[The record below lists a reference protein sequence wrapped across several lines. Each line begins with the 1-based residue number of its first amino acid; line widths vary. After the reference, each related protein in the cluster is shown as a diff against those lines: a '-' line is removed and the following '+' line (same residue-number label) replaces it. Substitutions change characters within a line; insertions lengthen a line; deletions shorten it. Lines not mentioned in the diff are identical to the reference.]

1 MLFGNLCPKGAV
13 IKQSAASPQLL
24 QHRGRAVVFRNQDDL
39 EARIDSPDLDVRP
52 EDVIVLQNAGPR
64 GGPGMP
70 EWGSIALPRKLLDAG
85 VRDMVRISDA
95 RMSGTAGGTVV
106 LHVCPEAAVGGPL
119 ALVRDGDWIEL
130 DVPNRSLNVLL
141 PEEELARRRAAWQ
154 PPPPAFRRGYGKLYL
169 DHVLQ
174 ADEGCDFDFCRAIGG
189 GST

>member
-1 MLFGNLCPKGAV
+1 
-13 IKQSAASPQLL
+13 LL
-24 QHRGRAVVFRNQDDL
+24 RHRGRAVVFRDQDDL
-39 EARIDSPDLDVRP
+39 EARIDLPDLDVHP

-70 EWGSIALPRKLLDAG
+70 EWGSIAMPRRILEAG

-119 ALVRDGDWIEL
+119 ALVQNGDLIDL
-130 DVPNRSLNVLL
+130 DVPGRTLRLL
-141 PEEELARRRAAWQ
+141 VSDEEMARRRAAWQ
-154 PPPPAFRRGYGKLYL
+154 APAPKFSRGYGKLYL

-174 ADEGCDFDFCRAIGG
+174 VDEGADFDFCRAVGQA
-189 GST
+189 SEPDRA